1 MSVDSGF
8 NDFRL
13 KRLLLDGINQ
23 KQIKSYKH
31 NEVLSSLI
39 RMVIMES
46 TQLISDPVKT
56 AEIVQYDIRTQQHL
70 SLNSLF
76 CFNSVHIVT
85 KSSFTFPAKS
95 MFIFAHNAPLSK
107 TLLESHPLVNHIKG
121 VRT

>member
-46 TQLISDPVKT
+46 T
-56 AEIVQYDIRTQQHL
+56 
-70 SLNSLF
+70 
-76 CFNSVHIVT
+76 
-85 KSSFTFPAKS
+85 
-95 MFIFAHNAPLSK
+95 
-107 TLLESHPLVNHIKG
+107 
-121 VRT
+121 